1 MHLRVESQQR
11 WQHRRDD
18 TSCDTYTTDADIYE
32 RRRRRRYRGDRYI
45 KHPQATQQYRSSAM
59 LTTIR
64 LSWKLKENPRKTTKQ
79 PNPKPTKEERAFD
92 MERERETRKNNQKS
106 K

>member
-1 MHLRVESQQR
+1 
-11 WQHRRDD
+11 
-18 TSCDTYTTDADIYE
+18 
-32 RRRRRRYRGDRYI
+32 
-45 KHPQATQQYRSSAM
+45 M

-92 MERERETRKNNQKS
+92 MERETRKNNQKS